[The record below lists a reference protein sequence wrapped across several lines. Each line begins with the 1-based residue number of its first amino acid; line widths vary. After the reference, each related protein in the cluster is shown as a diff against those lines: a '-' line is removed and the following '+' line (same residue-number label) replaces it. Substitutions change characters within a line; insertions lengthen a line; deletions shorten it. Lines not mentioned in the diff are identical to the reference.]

1 MKQNSKNNKNNTYD
15 EAVPFGTPGISIPVL
30 QVPPFSGLFF
40 SKCVTGRR
48 VNDNVLVT
56 DSFILPNRT
65 WGNLMQNL
73 QRAVDKKITK
83 RERIRNRISPVI
95 HKYIVVI
102 YPRDITIMLV
112 PQLGHR

>member
-1 MKQNSKNNKNNTYD
+1 MYNET
-15 EAVPFGTPGISIPVL
+15 VRFRTPGISIPVL

-48 VNDNVLVT
+48 VNGNVLVT

-73 QRAVDKKITK
+73 QRAVDKKIMK
-83 RERIRNRISPVI
+83 RERERIRNRISPVI

-102 YPRDITIMLV
+102 YP
-112 PQLGHR
+112 P